1 MRMLACKVEL
11 FSPKCISILSAS
23 VSRNLAINLFNFFNF
38 FSLFNSGQHISLK
51 EKKDWYRTW
60 HRICYWVMSYYIKVN
75 LVMKN
80 VHPNKSFNSDWFR
93 VQYVKMFYC
102 VTVKLLSFFLKRR
115 CFPLTFSLWS
125 HEQEGLSIWAAT
137 LKLDGWE
144 FQTHSFSFPQK
155 KPTT

>member
-1 MRMLACKVEL
+1 M
-11 FSPKCISILSAS
+11 
-23 VSRNLAINLFNFFNF
+23 AINLFNLFIFFV
-38 FSLFNSGQHISLK
+38 SLFNSGQHIIKFSIIRK
-51 EKKDWYRTW
+51 DKKDWYRTW

-155 KPTT
+155 KPTKIHL